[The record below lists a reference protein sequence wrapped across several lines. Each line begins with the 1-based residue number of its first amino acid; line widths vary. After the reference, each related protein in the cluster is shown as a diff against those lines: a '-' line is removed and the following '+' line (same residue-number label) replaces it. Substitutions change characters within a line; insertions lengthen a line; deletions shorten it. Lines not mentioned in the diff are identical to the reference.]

1 MKLLRRLHL
10 YLGCFFAPLL
20 LFYVATGWYQ
30 SVTLRRNKNVGE
42 AEDWLSKL
50 RSVHVDQIYPAE
62 SANSYSPFLFR
73 SLVVVM
79 SIALIA
85 TTVLGLILAIRTIR
99 PRNWVWLSLVLGV
112 IVPVTMLW
120 LGLKK

>member
-1 MKLLRRLHL
+1 M
-10 YLGCFFAPLL
+10 L
-20 LFYVATGWYQ
+20 LFYVSTGWYQ
-30 SVTLRRNKNVGE
+30 SVTLRRNKGVGE

-85 TTVLGLILAIRTIR
+85 TVVLGIILAVRTIR
-99 PRNWVWLSLVLGV
+99 PRWLVWTALALGI
-112 IVPVTMLW
+112 IVPVFMLW
-120 LGLKK
+120 LGLKR